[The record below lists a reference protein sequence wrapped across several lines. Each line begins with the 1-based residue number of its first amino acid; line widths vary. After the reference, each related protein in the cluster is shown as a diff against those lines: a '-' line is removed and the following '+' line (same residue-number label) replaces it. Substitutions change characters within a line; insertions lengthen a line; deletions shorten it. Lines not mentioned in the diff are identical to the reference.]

1 MFRGDMM
8 KMRLSDRYDSHYA
21 NKSIYYSSSL
31 SKSYVKLVWKKI
43 SPNSGLEILKKY
55 EKARFQNIKRVFSF
69 SI

>member
-31 SKSYVKLVWKKI
+31 SKSYVKLV
-43 SPNSGLEILKKY
+43 
-55 EKARFQNIKRVFSF
+55 
-69 SI
+69 